1 MNKNKKE
8 LELLIFEII
17 QDLDNN
23 FELDI
28 NLIRGFFN
36 TINEIPFCELYEV
49 SIPLLILF
57 NKLQKVVD
65 DKNIL
70 ININQLESRILN
82 KYQENLNYPLLGY
95 KLYSKQGEKLIL
107 N

>member
-17 QDLDNN
+17 QNLDNN
-23 FELDI
+23 FELDM
-28 NLIRGFFN
+28 NLIYGFFN

-57 NKLQKVVD
+57 NKLQKIID

-82 KYQENLNYPLLGY
+82 RYQENLNYPLLGY
-95 KLYSKQGEKLIL
+95 KLYSKQGEKLIIS
-107 N
+107 

>member
-17 QDLDNN
+17 QNLDNN
-23 FELDI
+23 FELDM
-28 NLIRGFFN
+28 NLICGFFN
-36 TINEIPFCELYEV
+36 TINEIYEV

-57 NKLQKVVD
+57 NKLQKIID

-82 KYQENLNYPLLGY
+82 RY
-95 KLYSKQGEKLIL
+95 
-107 N
+107 

>member
-28 NLIRGFFN
+28 NLVCKFFN

-57 NKLQKVVD
+57 NKLQKVVN

-70 ININQLESRILN
+70 ININQLENRILN
-82 KYQENLNYPLLGY
+82 RYQENLNYPLLGY